1 MNKKSRKHFARPA
14 LCSIALAL
22 SLSVSGCGLS
32 SSVTRMGSADVGTK
46 IYVIGQS
53 KSIEFWEKVKQG
65 AIEAGEE
72 LGYDVV
78 YTSADSVADID
89 GQKKLIHEA
98 INAGAQTI
106 VIAPNDP
113 EKLNEDLQ
121 EAVDAGIDILT
132 IDSDANFDGRSAY
145 IGTIN
150 ASSGAIAARHAL
162 EYLSDYYNDKVL
174 VVRESDSLAIGDR
187 LSGFLPA
194 LIGGVK
200 SSAAVKYADIIAA
213 NAQAELEGATDI
225 PESILGPARG
235 AAAAATA
242 NNAPEE
248 AVARAVAN
256 AVAAPAK
263 AENIDVQ
270 IAARAAKLAVDAQ
283 GGNGDLAA
291 KLTRELMTGSTGTD
305 SETPDENAEPTYNST
320 EEVEAKV
327 NAAAQAA
334 AKAAAGKGASAAE
347 IADAAAQAAIET
359 ALELGAGPGTAAK
372 AAGQAAGMNGGD
384 SIAAS
389 SAASAAVDE
398 ANRKNSAGQGGAA
411 QQGGAPEG
419 AAQQGGAP
427 EGAAQQGGAPEGA
440 AQQGGPDASV
450 EVPAELATAAQQA
463 AKTAAANGAPAD
475 AIAQAA
481 AEAAAS
487 AAIEMGAS
495 PAAAGQAAGQA
506 AGMNGGNAQL
516 AGSTAAQTVAK
527 ALAEGGKGAEGAEGG
542 EGAQKPDDAQQGETP
557 ASTGGLPS
565 INSINPIAGILN
577 CKGLAENAKAEITQ
591 MLSTKD
597 GSNIKVIF
605 ATSENST
612 LGACQAISDLG
623 LVGKVAIVG
632 YNSSENE
639 LTYMKNGTLSGLI
652 LQNPYNMGYLGVYYA
667 GRLKVGENVNQMVDT
682 GATYASLNNL
692 NSDEIKLLL
701 DPAEFTKK

>member
-78 YTSADSVADID
+78 YTSADSVTDID

-98 INAGAQTI
+98 INAGAQSI

-174 VVRESDSLAIGDR
+174 VVSESDSLAISDR

-270 IAARAAKLAVDAQ
+270 VAARAAKLAVDAQ

-305 SETPDENAEPTYNST
+305 SETPDENAEPVYNSS

-398 ANRKNSAGQGGAA
+398 ANRKNSTGQGD
-411 QQGGAPEG
+411 

-516 AGSTAAQTVAK
+516 AGSTAAQTVAA
-527 ALAEGGKGAEGAEGG
+527 ALAEGGEGAEGTEGG

-591 MLSTKD
+591 MLSTKE

-667 GRLKVGENVNQMVDT
+667 GRLKIGENVNQVVDT

-692 NSDEIKLLL
+692 NSDDIKLLL

>member
-32 SSVTRMGSADVGTK
+32 SSVTRMGSADIGTK

-78 YTSADSVADID
+78 YTSADSVTDID

-174 VVRESDSLAIGDR
+174 VVSESDSLAMSDR

-200 SSAAVKYADIIAA
+200 SNAAVKYADIIAA

-256 AVAAPAK
+256 AVATPAK

-270 IAARAAKLAVDAQ
+270 VAARAAKLAVDAQ

-291 KLTRELMTGSTGTD
+291 KLVREFMGAPATNTD
-305 SETPDENAEPTYNST
+305 NETSEPVYNNT

-389 SAASAAVDE
+389 SAASTAVDE
-398 ANRKNSAGQGGAA
+398 AAKKGSGAQQGSTQQGGAQQGAA
-411 QQGGAPEG
+411 QQD
-419 AAQQGGAP
+419 
-427 EGAAQQGGAPEGA
+427 GAPEGA

-516 AGSTAAQTVAK
+516 AGSTAAQTVAE
-527 ALAEGGKGAEGAEGG
+527 ALAGGEGAEGA

-557 ASTGGLPS
+557 STNTLPS
-565 INSINPIAGILN
+565 INSINPVAGILH

-612 LGACQAISDLG
+612 LGACQAVSDLG

-701 DPAEFTKK
+701 DPAGFTKK

>member
-78 YTSADSVADID
+78 YTSADSVTDID

-98 INAGAQTI
+98 INAGAQSI

-174 VVRESDSLAIGDR
+174 VVSESDSLAISDR

-398 ANRKNSAGQGGAA
+398 ANRKNSAGQ
-411 QQGGAPEG
+411 QGGAQEG

-450 EVPAELATAAQQA
+450 EVPAELAQAAQQA

-516 AGSTAAQTVAK
+516 AGSTAAQTVAE
-527 ALAEGGKGAEGAEGG
+527 ALAGGEGAEGTEGG

-557 ASTGGLPS
+557 STTTLPS
-565 INSINPIAGILN
+565 INSINPVAGILH

-612 LGACQAISDLG
+612 LGACQAVSDLG

-639 LTYMKNGTLSGLI
+639 LTYLKNGTLSGLI

-667 GRLKVGENVNQMVDT
+667 GRLKIGENVNQMVDT

-692 NSDEIKLLL
+692 NSYEIKLLL

>member
-32 SSVTRMGSADVGTK
+32 SSVTRMGSADIGTK
-46 IYVIGQS
+46 IYIIGQS

-78 YTSADSVADID
+78 YTSADSVTDID

-132 IDSDANFDGRSAY
+132 IDSDVNFDGRSAY

-174 VVRESDSLAIGDR
+174 VVSESDSLAISDR

-225 PESILGPARG
+225 PESILGPAR
-235 AAAAATA
+235 AAAAVSTA

-256 AVAAPAK
+256 AVATPAK
-263 AENIDVQ
+263 AENIDVEV
-270 IAARAAKLAVDAQ
+270 AARAAKLAVDAQ

-291 KLTRELMTGSTGTD
+291 KLVRELMGAPATNTD
-305 SETPDENAEPTYNST
+305 NETSEPVYNNT

-347 IADAAAQAAIET
+347 IADAAAQAAIES
-359 ALELGAGPGTAAK
+359 AIELGAGPGTAAK

-398 ANRKNSAGQGGAA
+398 AARKGSGAQQGGT
-411 QQGGAPEG
+411 QQGGAPQG
-419 AAQQGGAP
+419 DAQQ
-427 EGAAQQGGAPEGA
+427 GAAQQGGAPEGA

-450 EVPAELATAAQQA
+450 EVPAELAQAAQQA

-516 AGSTAAQTVAK
+516 AGSTAAQTVAE
-527 ALAEGGKGAEGAEGG
+527 ALAGGEGAEGTEGG

-557 ASTGGLPS
+557 STTTLPS
-565 INSINPIAGILN
+565 INSINPVAGILH

-612 LGACQAISDLG
+612 LGACQAVSDLG

-639 LTYMKNGTLSGLI
+639 LTYLKNGTLSGLI

-667 GRLKVGENVNQMVDT
+667 GRLKIGENVNQMVDT

-692 NSDEIKLLL
+692 NSYEIKLLL

>member
-78 YTSADSVADID
+78 YTSADSATDID

-174 VVRESDSLAIGDR
+174 VVSESDSLAISDR

-225 PESILGPARG
+225 PESILGPAR
-235 AAAAATA
+235 AAAAVSTA

-398 ANRKNSAGQGGAA
+398 ANRKNSAGQGDAA
-411 QQGGAPEG
+411 QQGG
-419 AAQQGGAP
+419 AQQGGAP

-450 EVPAELATAAQQA
+450 EVPAELAQAAQQA

-516 AGSTAAQTVAK
+516 AGSTAAQTVAE
-527 ALAEGGKGAEGAEGG
+527 ALAGGEGAEGTEGG

-557 ASTGGLPS
+557 STTTLPS
-565 INSINPIAGILN
+565 INSINPVAGILH

-612 LGACQAISDLG
+612 LGACQAVSDLG

-639 LTYMKNGTLSGLI
+639 LTYLKNGTLSGLI

-667 GRLKVGENVNQMVDT
+667 GRLKIGENVNQMVDT

-692 NSDEIKLLL
+692 NSYEIKLLL